1 MGQIIS
7 ETLHRHHSHA
17 DIGTESKQANSQYNA
32 PQQAIISQTLI
43 HEYDEVGN
51 RIKTTLPD
59 GKCLNQLY
67 YGSGHLYNQSLTDE
81 QGNIHEIRH
90 STTDKRHQELTR
102 QQGELLSSFGYDP
115 MGRLIT
121 QAAKQYSSTDEH
133 IVVERHY
140 RYDKIGQLT
149 HLSGQT
155 RLTERVTGM
164 VNQVSVS
171 HFGRN
176 HQYQYDKVGRLVSH
190 KLTDFTSH
198 AGVAENF
205 AFDPASNRIPLP
217 SAETTENG
225 GQNDLQGIDKKTK
238 RPTKLISQGKQ
249 VGYFYDK
256 HGRVK
261 TKTLTPVDKDG
272 VPLRQSSQSIVGYL
286 ESLQLFYTPNNELEK
301 SIKIHQQGFEVTTTT
316 THYFYDAFGRR
327 IGKSSSIQK
336 SSKLN
341 QRGQLVKFPSN
352 LSSLNTTDRPQ
363 RKNTL
368 MLWDGNQQIQE
379 YTDEQIFTTVYEQ
392 GSFEP
397 VARVVQLSEVLEKQR
412 IAEKILYIQQHV
424 PSGVINQD
432 FYDRIEQAKTPLL
445 KIYHYHCN
453 HLGTPQE
460 LTNQDGDVIWLSYD
474 RAWGGSFDTIY
485 KQQFIDNFA
494 LDEFELQPIKFQ
506 G

>member
-1 MGQIIS
+1 M
-7 ETLHRHHSHA
+7 
-17 DIGTESKQANSQYNA
+17 
-32 PQQAIISQTLI
+32 
-43 HEYDEVGN
+43 
-51 RIKTTLPD
+51 
-59 GKCLNQLY
+59 
-67 YGSGHLYNQSLTDE
+67 
-81 QGNIHEIRH
+81 
-90 STTDKRHQELTR
+90 
-102 QQGELLSSFGYDP
+102 
-115 MGRLIT
+115 
-121 QAAKQYSSTDEH
+121 
-133 IVVERHY
+133 
-140 RYDKIGQLT
+140 
-149 HLSGQT
+149 
-155 RLTERVTGM
+155 
-164 VNQVSVS
+164 
-171 HFGRN
+171 
-176 HQYQYDKVGRLVSH
+176 
-190 KLTDFTSH
+190 
-198 AGVAENF
+198 
-205 AFDPASNRIPLP
+205 
-217 SAETTENG
+217 
-225 GQNDLQGIDKKTK
+225 
-238 RPTKLISQGKQ
+238 
-249 VGYFYDK
+249 
-256 HGRVK
+256 
-261 TKTLTPVDKDG
+261 
-272 VPLRQSSQSIVGYL
+272 GYL

-301 SIKIHQQGFEVTTTT
+301 SIKIHQQGFDVTTTT
-316 THYFYDAFGRR
+316 TNYYYDACGRR

-485 KQQFIDNFA
+485 KQQFIDNFS
-494 LDEFELQPIKFQ
+494 LDENELQPIKFQ
-506 G
+506 GQSLDTETGLHYNRFRYYDSDVGMFIQRDPIGLLGGNNVFAYAPNPIHWIDPWGLSPCHYKEVEKQQLPKQVAESFTDGKYKTVELQQDMTYYRVYGGNAQANGGFVTTNPAVNRIQSKIDSALLPEWGNTRQFEATIVVPKGTIVNIGTVAPQTTKSGTVLSGGADQILLPRGYDSSWIKGSRNVPP

>member
-1 MGQIIS
+1 M
-7 ETLHRHHSHA
+7 
-17 DIGTESKQANSQYNA
+17 
-32 PQQAIISQTLI
+32 
-43 HEYDEVGN
+43 
-51 RIKTTLPD
+51 
-59 GKCLNQLY
+59 
-67 YGSGHLYNQSLTDE
+67 
-81 QGNIHEIRH
+81 
-90 STTDKRHQELTR
+90 
-102 QQGELLSSFGYDP
+102 
-115 MGRLIT
+115 
-121 QAAKQYSSTDEH
+121 
-133 IVVERHY
+133 
-140 RYDKIGQLT
+140 
-149 HLSGQT
+149 
-155 RLTERVTGM
+155 
-164 VNQVSVS
+164 
-171 HFGRN
+171 
-176 HQYQYDKVGRLVSH
+176 
-190 KLTDFTSH
+190 
-198 AGVAENF
+198 
-205 AFDPASNRIPLP
+205 
-217 SAETTENG
+217 
-225 GQNDLQGIDKKTK
+225 
-238 RPTKLISQGKQ
+238 
-249 VGYFYDK
+249 
-256 HGRVK
+256 
-261 TKTLTPVDKDG
+261 
-272 VPLRQSSQSIVGYL
+272 GYL

-485 KQQFIDNFA
+485 KQQFIDNFS
-494 LDEFELQPIKFQ
+494 LDENELQPIKFQ
-506 G
+506 GQSLDTETGLHYNRFRYYDSDVGMFIQRDPIGLLGGNNVFAYAPNPIHWIDPWGLSPCHYKEVEKQQLPKQVAESFTDGKYKTVELQQDMTYYRVYGGNAQANGGFVTTNPAVNRIQSKIDSALLPEWGNTRQFEATIVVPKGTIVNIGTVAPQTTKSGTVLSGGADQILLPRGYDSSWIKGSRNVPP